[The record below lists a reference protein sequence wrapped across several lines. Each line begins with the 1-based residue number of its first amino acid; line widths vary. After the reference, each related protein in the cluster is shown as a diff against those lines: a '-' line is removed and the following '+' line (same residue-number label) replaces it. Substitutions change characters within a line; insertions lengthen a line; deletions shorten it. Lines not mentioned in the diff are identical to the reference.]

1 MQNNAN
7 EMAVFNTAIYVRLS
21 KEDIVAAQSG
31 RESNSI
37 TNQKQLIL
45 DFLKDK
51 PEFNI
56 VSIRID
62 DGYTGT
68 NFDRPAFQRMLND
81 IKAGRI
87 NCVVVKDLSRFGRE
101 YINSGKY
108 IHRLFPVL
116 GVRLIA
122 INDNIDTITRD
133 ESSEF
138 SITLKNLMND
148 NYSRDISVKVR
159 SQLQVKR
166 KHGDFICPFAPYG
179 YQKCEGNH
187 NRIEPDPYA
196 ATVVQDIFNWKIQ
209 GMTNNG
215 IAIRLAESG
224 ILAPLEYKRHKGEPL
239 FSGFKMKERCEWTAQ
254 AVARILTNPIYIG
267 TLRQGLRR
275 RPNYKIKKSIP
286 TEENEWVVIH
296 DAHEPV
302 VTKRTFYLA
311 QKALLIDT
319 RAAPRATTVYPLS
332 GLLECGECGNAVTRS
347 TINNGYKLYSYFRCS
362 VRTKEDR
369 CELKQVPEAQVE
381 AAVLQLLQEHISAVV
396 ELDRCLSEIQ
406 QVPYQK
412 INVAKCEQR
421 REKLAAEIARYRDL
435 KASLYCDDDI
445 SGVSFVRPEF
455 ARMMNDIR
463 AGKVT
468 CVIVKDLSRLGRN
481 MIENGE
487 YIEQIFPRM
496 GVRFISVT
504 DRFDSLRDDA
514 DISIQLKNFA
524 NEAYARDISKKIRAV
539 KRTQQLA
546 GKWTTGTP
554 PYGYMLDPDDK
565 YHLFADPQ
573 TGPIVLAIFRMVAEN
588 HTLHFIAK
596 TLNEQGVP
604 SPGRYLYDIGLRKTE
619 KFKNAI
625 WYLQTIKKILVDPV
639 YLGWIVSGKYRSQ
652 LCDRGTKTT
661 VKTPEEEWII
671 NKGMHEPIVSKELFD
686 KVQDILSAR
695 QSEQGLATIYDSK
708 SKRRSMFKGI
718 LRCGECGRS
727 MYLRSK
733 SNRGYYYYCTL
744 HENYNAT
751 ICPKK
756 AVKQEDVESLALRLI
771 QTQIRAFSDA
781 QRLIANLNATPSSQT
796 RYQIY
801 ETQIDDAKRN
811 IEKFN
816 QLKAAL
822 YGDFADGLLSHQD
835 YTDLSEDYS
844 RRADDLRIFI
854 AELEKE
860 KEKYSAGF
868 GSKMQWALLVEKYKD
883 QESLDAEM
891 AAAFIETLTLFNDG
905 HVEVAFRHRD
915 EIEQVLYVAA
925 TRGKEAERYAG

>member
-7 EMAVFNTAIYVRLS
+7 EIAVFNTAIYVRLS

-267 TLRQGLRR
+267 TLRQGFRR

-286 TEENEWVVIH
+286 T
-296 DAHEPV
+296 
-302 VTKRTFYLA
+302 
-311 QKALLIDT
+311 
-319 RAAPRATTVYPLS
+319 
-332 GLLECGECGNAVTRS
+332 
-347 TINNGYKLYSYFRCS
+347 
-362 VRTKEDR
+362 
-369 CELKQVPEAQVE
+369 
-381 AAVLQLLQEHISAVV
+381 
-396 ELDRCLSEIQ
+396 
-406 QVPYQK
+406 
-412 INVAKCEQR
+412 
-421 REKLAAEIARYRDL
+421 
-435 KASLYCDDDI
+435 
-445 SGVSFVRPEF
+445 
-455 ARMMNDIR
+455 
-463 AGKVT
+463 
-468 CVIVKDLSRLGRN
+468 
-481 MIENGE
+481 
-487 YIEQIFPRM
+487 
-496 GVRFISVT
+496 
-504 DRFDSLRDDA
+504 
-514 DISIQLKNFA
+514 
-524 NEAYARDISKKIRAV
+524 
-539 KRTQQLA
+539 
-546 GKWTTGTP
+546 
-554 PYGYMLDPDDK
+554 
-565 YHLFADPQ
+565 
-573 TGPIVLAIFRMVAEN
+573 
-588 HTLHFIAK
+588 
-596 TLNEQGVP
+596 
-604 SPGRYLYDIGLRKTE
+604 
-619 KFKNAI
+619 
-625 WYLQTIKKILVDPV
+625 
-639 YLGWIVSGKYRSQ
+639 
-652 LCDRGTKTT
+652 
-661 VKTPEEEWII
+661 VKTPEEEWVIH
-671 NKGMHEPIVSKELFD
+671 KGMHEPIVSKELFD
-686 KVQDILSAR
+686 KVQGILSAR

-801 ETQIDDAKRN
+801 ETQIDDAKRK

-860 KEKYSAGF
+860 KGKYSAGF
-868 GSKMQWALLVEKYKD
+868 GSKMQWALLIEKYKD

>member
-1 MQNNAN
+1 MARKSRKNVQATPAVVVGPVQYKVALYARISVEN
-7 EMAVFNTAIYVRLS
+7 EQ
-21 KEDIVAAQSG
+21 K
-31 RESNSI
+31 READTI
-37 TNQKQLIL
+37 GNQIAL
-45 DFLKDK
+45 LKD
-51 PEFNI
+51 F
-56 VSIRID
+56 VSQHQD
-62 DGYTGT
+62 LVV
-68 NFDRPAFQRMLND
+68 FD
-81 IKAGRI
+81 
-87 NCVVVKDLSRFGRE
+87 
-101 YINSGKY
+101 
-108 IHRLFPVL
+108 
-116 GVRLIA
+116 
-122 INDNIDTITRD
+122 
-133 ESSEF
+133 
-138 SITLKNLMND
+138 
-148 NYSRDISVKVR
+148 
-159 SQLQVKR
+159 
-166 KHGDFICPFAPYG
+166 
-179 YQKCEGNH
+179 
-187 NRIEPDPYA
+187 
-196 ATVVQDIFNWKIQ
+196 
-209 GMTNNG
+209 
-215 IAIRLAESG
+215 
-224 ILAPLEYKRHKGEPL
+224 
-239 FSGFKMKERCEWTAQ
+239 
-254 AVARILTNPIYIG
+254 
-267 TLRQGLRR
+267 
-275 RPNYKIKKSIP
+275 
-286 TEENEWVVIH
+286 
-296 DAHEPV
+296 
-302 VTKRTFYLA
+302 
-311 QKALLIDT
+311 
-319 RAAPRATTVYPLS
+319 
-332 GLLECGECGNAVTRS
+332 
-347 TINNGYKLYSYFRCS
+347 
-362 VRTKEDR
+362 
-369 CELKQVPEAQVE
+369 
-381 AAVLQLLQEHISAVV
+381 
-396 ELDRCLSEIQ
+396 
-406 QVPYQK
+406 
-412 INVAKCEQR
+412 
-421 REKLAAEIARYRDL
+421 
-435 KASLYCDDDI
+435 LYCDDDI

-481 MIENGE
+481 MIESGE

-565 YHLFADPQ
+565 YHLFPDPQ
-573 TGPIVLAIFRMVAEN
+573 TGPIVLVIFRMVAEN

-652 LCDRGTKTT
+652 LCERGTKTT

-756 AVKQEDVESLALRLI
+756 AVKQENVESLALRLI

-801 ETQIDDAKRN
+801 ETQIDDAKRK

-860 KEKYSAGF
+860 KEKYSVGF
-868 GSKMQWALLVEKYKD
+868 GSKMQWALLIEKYKD

-925 TRGKEAERYAG
+925 TRGKEAVRYAG

>member
-435 KASLYCDDDI
+435 
-445 SGVSFVRPEF
+445 
-455 ARMMNDIR
+455 
-463 AGKVT
+463 
-468 CVIVKDLSRLGRN
+468 
-481 MIENGE
+481 
-487 YIEQIFPRM
+487 
-496 GVRFISVT
+496 
-504 DRFDSLRDDA
+504 
-514 DISIQLKNFA
+514 
-524 NEAYARDISKKIRAV
+524 
-539 KRTQQLA
+539 
-546 GKWTTGTP
+546 
-554 PYGYMLDPDDK
+554 
-565 YHLFADPQ
+565 
-573 TGPIVLAIFRMVAEN
+573 
-588 HTLHFIAK
+588 
-596 TLNEQGVP
+596 
-604 SPGRYLYDIGLRKTE
+604 
-619 KFKNAI
+619 
-625 WYLQTIKKILVDPV
+625 
-639 YLGWIVSGKYRSQ
+639 
-652 LCDRGTKTT
+652 
-661 VKTPEEEWII
+661 
-671 NKGMHEPIVSKELFD
+671 
-686 KVQDILSAR
+686 
-695 QSEQGLATIYDSK
+695 
-708 SKRRSMFKGI
+708 
-718 LRCGECGRS
+718 
-727 MYLRSK
+727 
-733 SNRGYYYYCTL
+733 
-744 HENYNAT
+744 
-751 ICPKK
+751 
-756 AVKQEDVESLALRLI
+756 
-771 QTQIRAFSDA
+771 
-781 QRLIANLNATPSSQT
+781 
-796 RYQIY
+796 
-801 ETQIDDAKRN
+801 
-811 IEKFN
+811 
-816 QLKAAL
+816 
-822 YGDFADGLLSHQD
+822 
-835 YTDLSEDYS
+835 
-844 RRADDLRIFI
+844 
-854 AELEKE
+854 
-860 KEKYSAGF
+860 
-868 GSKMQWALLVEKYKD
+868 
-883 QESLDAEM
+883 
-891 AAAFIETLTLFNDG
+891 
-905 HVEVAFRHRD
+905 
-915 EIEQVLYVAA
+915 
-925 TRGKEAERYAG
+925 

>member
-1 MQNNAN
+1 MARKSRKNVQATPAVVVGPVQYKVALYARISVEN
-7 EMAVFNTAIYVRLS
+7 EQ
-21 KEDIVAAQSG
+21 K
-31 RESNSI
+31 READTI
-37 TNQKQLIL
+37 GNQIAL
-45 DFLKDK
+45 LKD
-51 PEFNI
+51 F
-56 VSIRID
+56 VSQHQD
-62 DGYTGT
+62 LVV
-68 NFDRPAFQRMLND
+68 FD
-81 IKAGRI
+81 
-87 NCVVVKDLSRFGRE
+87 
-101 YINSGKY
+101 
-108 IHRLFPVL
+108 
-116 GVRLIA
+116 
-122 INDNIDTITRD
+122 
-133 ESSEF
+133 
-138 SITLKNLMND
+138 
-148 NYSRDISVKVR
+148 
-159 SQLQVKR
+159 
-166 KHGDFICPFAPYG
+166 
-179 YQKCEGNH
+179 
-187 NRIEPDPYA
+187 
-196 ATVVQDIFNWKIQ
+196 
-209 GMTNNG
+209 
-215 IAIRLAESG
+215 
-224 ILAPLEYKRHKGEPL
+224 
-239 FSGFKMKERCEWTAQ
+239 
-254 AVARILTNPIYIG
+254 
-267 TLRQGLRR
+267 
-275 RPNYKIKKSIP
+275 
-286 TEENEWVVIH
+286 
-296 DAHEPV
+296 
-302 VTKRTFYLA
+302 
-311 QKALLIDT
+311 
-319 RAAPRATTVYPLS
+319 
-332 GLLECGECGNAVTRS
+332 
-347 TINNGYKLYSYFRCS
+347 
-362 VRTKEDR
+362 
-369 CELKQVPEAQVE
+369 
-381 AAVLQLLQEHISAVV
+381 
-396 ELDRCLSEIQ
+396 
-406 QVPYQK
+406 
-412 INVAKCEQR
+412 
-421 REKLAAEIARYRDL
+421 
-435 KASLYCDDDI
+435 LYCDDDI

-481 MIENGE
+481 MIESGE

-565 YHLFADPQ
+565 YHLFPDPQ

-652 LCDRGTKTT
+652 LCEQGTKTT

-816 QLKAAL
+816 QLKATL

-883 QESLDAEM
+883 QESIDAEM

>member
-37 TNQKQLIL
+37 TNQRQLIL

-381 AAVLQLLQEHISAVV
+381 AAVLQLETGIWLKGAVRKILTDERYTGKMITNTRETEEVGKPKMRSLPRDQWIIVPGTHEAIISEELFRTAQNALQGRIRNVNKNTAGNRANNLFVCGCCGRKLRKNPAKEPHLVCPKNDSIKGAECAGLFVNQAQIEQAVLQMLREQSRSFLEQHCLMQACIDKKLSSIQT
-396 ELDRCLSEIQ
+396 ELDANTNMTRRLQSRKAELYEQYRAGRISREKFADIQ
-406 QVPYQK
+406 K
-412 INVAKCEQR
+412 TDS
-421 REKLAAEIARYRDL
+421 EKLARLSSRAEEI
-435 KASLYCDDDI
+435 
-445 SGVSFVRPEF
+445 
-455 ARMMNDIR
+455 
-463 AGKVT
+463 
-468 CVIVKDLSRLGRN
+468 
-481 MIENGE
+481 
-487 YIEQIFPRM
+487 
-496 GVRFISVT
+496 
-504 DRFDSLRDDA
+504 
-514 DISIQLKNFA
+514 
-524 NEAYARDISKKIRAV
+524 
-539 KRTQQLA
+539 KR
-546 GKWTTGTP
+546 
-554 PYGYMLDPDDK
+554 
-565 YHLFADPQ
+565 
-573 TGPIVLAIFRMVAEN
+573 
-588 HTLHFIAK
+588 
-596 TLNEQGVP
+596 
-604 SPGRYLYDIGLRKTE
+604 
-619 KFKNAI
+619 
-625 WYLQTIKKILVDPV
+625 
-639 YLGWIVSGKYRSQ
+639 
-652 LCDRGTKTT
+652 
-661 VKTPEEEWII
+661 
-671 NKGMHEPIVSKELFD
+671 
-686 KVQDILSAR
+686 
-695 QSEQGLATIYDSK
+695 
-708 SKRRSMFKGI
+708 
-718 LRCGECGRS
+718 
-727 MYLRSK
+727 
-733 SNRGYYYYCTL
+733 
-744 HENYNAT
+744 
-751 ICPKK
+751 
-756 AVKQEDVESLALRLI
+756 
-771 QTQIRAFSDA
+771 
-781 QRLIANLNATPSSQT
+781 
-796 RYQIY
+796 
-801 ETQIDDAKRN
+801 
-811 IEKFN
+811 
-816 QLKAAL
+816 
-822 YGDFADGLLSHQD
+822 
-835 YTDLSEDYS
+835 
-844 RRADDLRIFI
+844 
-854 AELEKE
+854 
-860 KEKYSAGF
+860 
-868 GSKMQWALLVEKYKD
+868 LLVEHYESRGNLAAGKRTADQIILLKD
-883 QESLDAEM
+883 YDPEIIRN
-891 AAAFIETLTLFNDG
+891 F
-905 HVEVAFRHRD
+905 VERVRVYPSG
-915 EIEQVLYVAA
+915 EIEIDMRTSSGFEFVTAS
-925 TRGKEAERYAG
+925 